1 MEQPRI
7 EFFFWV
13 RIGSATNPDP
23 IRKIRI
29 HKKTIKNC
37 KYLQVDIFCIS
48 YFALSTESTLSS
60 LVRFLQNLIKN
71 II

>member
-1 MEQPRI
+1 MEPPRI
-7 EFFFWV
+7 EFFSES
-13 RIGSATNPDP
+13 GSDRP
-23 IRKIRI
+23 KIRI